1 MSRLALAF
9 ALLSVSVPA
18 FAQDG
23 EPPPV
28 QHDFADADEVVGA
41 VQAPLVER
49 LSSRRRS
56 ARGSLVR
63 PRTTFVPEL
72 YASVENL

>member
-1 MSRLALAF
+1 MTRLALAL
-9 ALLSVSVPA
+9 ALVATPTL
-18 FAQDG
+18 AQDL
-23 EPPPV
+23 PAPV
-28 QHDFADADEVVGA
+28 EHEVSDADEVRGDTSR
-41 VQAPLVER
+41 PLGER
-49 LSSRRRS
+49 QTARRRS